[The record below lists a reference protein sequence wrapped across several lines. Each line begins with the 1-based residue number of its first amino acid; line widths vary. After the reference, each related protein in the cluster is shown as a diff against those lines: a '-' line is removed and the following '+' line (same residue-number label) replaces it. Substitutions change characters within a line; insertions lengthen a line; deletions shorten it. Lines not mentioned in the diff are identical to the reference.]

1 MKNRYSKILNFII
14 EKHQGQKDKGGN
26 PYFLHPVTVALLCET
41 ESEKIVALLHDILE
55 DTETTDEE
63 LVVLGVTE
71 EELIAIKLLA
81 KPDKEDYLHYIDRV
95 AVNPLARRV
104 KMADLTHNMDLS
116 RLLQIT
122 KRDKERR
129 EKYQKAY
136 NLLNDI
142 ENEVIE
148 ER

>member
-1 MKNRYSKILNFII
+1 MNCVVLYNTFHATDGFNFLCYIYQFH
-14 EKHQGQKDKGGN
+14 EN
-26 PYFLHPVTVALLCET
+26 TCLLDDFDSACDSFYCAYLINNKVIKYI
-41 ESEKIVALLHDILE
+41 SE
-55 DTETTDEE
+55 DEE